1 MKKISFLS
9 ALLALSTVVFAAP
22 VGRQQAQQKAVAFL
36 EKQNKSVQL
45 SSSAPFRAK
54 SATLAVEDSPY
65 YIFNTEGNKGFV
77 IVSGDD
83 RAEEILG
90 YSDTGSFDPE
100 NIPDGLQALL
110 DAFEQEINELGD
122 MEVFEDVGAK
132 SRRAMARPKQSI
144 EPFNPR
150 TWSQGKPHNIKL
162 PSLNGTIC
170 SAGCVAVAMAEA
182 IGCFSYPNSVKA
194 ISGYTSKSGV
204 KVSALGAGTI
214 DWKNILNTY
223 IDVTTTTTQQ
233 NAVANLFRYV
243 SQSITTNYL
252 TSGSSS
258 SASRIPGALK
268 TYFNFES
275 TVQQV
280 YASSTT
286 FEDFIDLVYN
296 EVAEHRPVII
306 DGHSTATTNNGAAGH
321 SFVIDGYDKDDL
333 FHVEWGWGGYCKGYY
348 RLSALS
354 PYKNVR
360 NRCYVTYLSAIVGIQ
375 PKGNGGIVHQS
386 EIEEQDRSLTLTSV
400 SVPTSSS
407 AVSSVTV
414 TVGMQNKNDATN
426 NYDHAVALYDSSYG
440 FVKILKSYSAAAF
453 AAAASKTST
462 YSVSFA
468 DIANGTYYIVP
479 VSRVSNYDTWHTD
492 RCLSTNSCVKAVVT
506 SKKAVCTNVP
516 AFEVNSMVVNAD
528 DINNAAG
535 APQDIKM
542 TVTNNTFDVY
552 QKQLYLFAGTKLI
565 ECVEARVPMHCTED
579 VNFTFELE
587 TAGTYTMK
595 VTTDIA
601 GSNQIGSNLK
611 LSVTAKAAVTYGN
624 KLAATLV
631 SDNLGSKTSTEGY
644 LYTDKYKITVNIKN
658 NGSVKYNDYIRFIIT
673 QTDKPYT
680 QWHYTEKI
688 HANIAVGATK
698 TFTFESNELNPAL
711 PYYVRIISKG
721 KSTTCIDNR
730 EKCANSSNNTYA
742 SYVYEIYKRGLAIKH
757 KNGYRYWTTDGEVV
771 GKPASTAAFT
781 VPENVLAVSFDTT
794 TMPTSITPNKNPNT
808 LYYFAGTP
816 SYSNLK
822 NVITKGVAASI
833 TLEDGYPCLV
843 PVDFTATKIVYNR
856 VFNKGYNGVAGE
868 SNWSTI
874 VLPFDVQTITNK
886 TNNSIIDWF
895 HSKDDKSKKFW
906 MQQFYGIDGHK
917 VYFDYTDKFVANVP
931 YLISVPGNKWGTA
944 FNLVGKKIE
953 FSAKNAA
960 VKAGNMTLDAP
971 NRNFIGCTT
980 GVVAKD
986 VNIYILNEES
996 GNGNNFDYTA
1006 DATTVKPFRAYFTTE
1021 SRPLSAS
1028 TKKVVVL
1035 RHGMGE
1041 VEGEG
1046 ETDGIKLVTGENMKS
1061 ANIYSIN
1068 GKIAGRLTSDNIQ
1081 EALDALPE
1089 GVYIINGKKYIK

>member
-36 EKQNKSVQL
+36 EKQNKSAQL

-54 SATLAVEDSPY
+54 SAALTVEQSPY
-65 YIFNTEGNKGFV
+65 YIFNTEGNKGFI

-83 RAEEILG
+83 RTEEILG
-90 YSDTGSFDPE
+90 YSDAGSFDPE

-110 DAFEQEINELGD
+110 DAYEQEINELGD
-122 MEVFEDVGAK
+122 MEVFEDVAAK
-132 SRRAMARPKQSI
+132 SRKAMARPRQSV
-144 EPFNPR
+144 EPFNKR
-150 TWSQGKPHNIKL
+150 TWSQGSPHNGQL
-162 PSLNGTIC
+162 PTLNGSYC
-170 SAGCVAVAMAEA
+170 SAGCVGVAMAEA
-182 IGCFSYPNSVKA
+182 IGCFSYPSSVKA
-194 ISGYTSKSGV
+194 ISSYTSASGV
-204 KVSALGAGTI
+204 KASALAAATI
-214 DWKNILNTY
+214 NWKNICDNY
-223 IDVTTTTTQQ
+223 IDVTTTSTQK
-233 NAVANLFRYV
+233 NEVAKLFRYV
-243 SQSITTNYL
+243 TQSITTNYK
-252 TSGSSS
+252 SSS
-258 SASRIPGALK
+258 STSNPSRIPTALK

-275 TVQQV
+275 TAKQIFATD
-280 YASSTT
+280 YS
-286 FEDFIDLVYN
+286 FEDLIDLLYN

-306 DGHSTATTNNGAAGH
+306 SGLSLATSANASAGH
-321 SFVIDGYDKDDL
+321 SYIMDGYDKDDL
-333 FHVEWGWGGYCKGYY
+333 FHFDWGWGGCCRGYY

-354 PYKNVR
+354 PFQNVR
-360 NRCYVTYLSAIVGIQ
+360 NRAYMKSLSAVVGIQ
-375 PKGNGGIVHQS
+375 PKGYGGTVHQS

-400 SVPTSSS
+400 SVPTSTS

-414 TVGMQNKNDATN
+414 SVGMQNQNDVAN
-426 NYDHAVALYDSSYG
+426 NYDHAVALYDSNYG
-440 FVKILKSYSAAAF
+440 FVKILKSYAGAAF
-453 AAAASKTST
+453 ATDASKTST

-468 DIANGTYYIVP
+468 DVANGTYYIVP
-479 VSRVSNYDTWHTD
+479 VSRVSNYATWHTD
-492 RCLSTNSCVKAVVT
+492 RCLSTNSCIKAVVT

-516 AFEVNSMVVNAD
+516 AIEVNSMVINSAD
-528 DINNAAG
+528 IGNAAG
-535 APQDIKM
+535 APQEIKM
-542 TVTNNTFDVY
+542 SVTNNTFDVY
-552 QKQLYLFAGTKLI
+552 QKPLYLFAGSKLVQ
-565 ECVEARVPMHCTED
+565 CTAARIPMHCTED
-579 VNFTFELE
+579 VNLTYENE
-587 TAGTYTMK
+587 AVGTYTLK
-595 VTTDIA
+595 VTTDEA
-601 GSNQIGSNLK
+601 GTKLLAPNLTV
-611 LSVTAKAAVTYGN
+611 SATTKAAVTYGN
-624 KLAATLV
+624 KLTATLV

-644 LYTDKYKITVNIKN
+644 LYTDKYKITVKIKN
-658 NGSVKYNDYIRFIIT
+658 NGSVKYNDYVRLIISNS
-673 QTDKPYT
+673 KNING
-680 QWHYTEKI
+680 QWHYTEKV
-688 HANIAVGATK
+688 HVNLAAGATQ
-698 TFTFESNELNPAL
+698 TLTFESNELNPQL
-711 PYYVRIISKG
+711 TYYVRIINKG
-721 KSTTCIDNR
+721 KSTVSIDNYSII
-730 EKCANSSNNTYA
+730 AASTTAYA
-742 SYVYEIYKRGLAIKH
+742 TNVYQNYTRGLAIKH

-816 SYSNLK
+816 SYTNLK

-895 HSKDDKSKKFW
+895 HSADDKSKKFW

-917 VYFDYTDKFVANVP
+917 VYFDYTDKFAANVP
-931 YLISVPGNKWGTA
+931 YLISVPGNKWGSA

-960 VKAGNMTLDAP
+960 VKAGDMTLDAP

-980 GVVAKD
+980 GVLAKD
-986 VNIYILNEES
+986 VNIYILNDET
-996 GNGNNFDYTA
+996 GTGNNFDYTP
-1006 DATTVKPFRAYFTTE
+1006 DASAVKPFRAYFTTE
-1021 SRPLSAS
+1021 SRPLNVG
-1028 TKKVVVL
+1028 TKKLVVL
-1035 RHGMGE
+1035 RHGMAE
-1041 VEGEG
+1041 VED

>member
-36 EKQNKSVQL
+36 EKQNKSAQL

-54 SATLAVEDSPY
+54 SAALTVEQSPY
-65 YIFNTEGNKGFV
+65 YIFNTEGNKGFI

-83 RAEEILG
+83 RTEEILG
-90 YSDTGSFDPE
+90 YSDAGSFDPE

-110 DAFEQEINELGD
+110 DAYEQEINELGD
-122 MEVFEDVGAK
+122 MEVFEDVAAK
-132 SRRAMARPKQSI
+132 SRKAMARPRQSV

-150 TWSQGKPHNIKL
+150 TWTQSSPHNGQL
-162 PSLNGTIC
+162 PTLNGSHC
-170 SAGCVAVAMAEA
+170 SAGCVGVAMAEA
-182 IGCFSYPNSVKA
+182 IGCFNYPSSVKA
-194 ISGYTSKSGV
+194 IGAYTCKSGV
-204 KVSALGAGTI
+204 YVSALSAGTI
-214 DWKNILNTY
+214 DWKNICDNY
-223 IDVTTTTTQQ
+223 VNVTTTSAQQ
-233 NAVANLFRYV
+233 TAVAKFFRYV
-243 SQSITTNYL
+243 TQSITTNY
-252 TSGSSS
+252 TASASSC
-258 SASRIPGALK
+258 SASRIPSALK

-275 TVQQV
+275 TVKQV
-280 YASSTT
+280 YASNTT

-296 EVAEHRPVII
+296 EVADHRPVII
-306 DGHSTATTNNGAAGH
+306 DGHSIATSKNSAAGH

-348 RLSALS
+348 RLSVLA

-375 PKGNGGIVHQS
+375 PKGYGGTVHQS

-400 SVPTSSS
+400 SVPTSTS

-414 TVGMQNKNDATN
+414 SVGMQNQNDVAN
-426 NYDHAVALYDSSYG
+426 NYDHAVALYDSNYG
-440 FVKILKSYSAAAF
+440 FVKILKSYADAAF
-453 AAAASKTST
+453 ATDASKTST

-468 DIANGTYYIVP
+468 DVANGTYYIVP
-479 VSRVSNYDTWHTD
+479 VSRVSNYATWHTD
-492 RCLSTNSCVKAVVT
+492 RCLSTNSCIKAVVT

-516 AFEVNSMVVNAD
+516 AFEVNSMEIDKD
-528 DINNAAG
+528 DIGNPAG
-535 APQDIKM
+535 APQEIKM
-542 TVTNNTFDVY
+542 NVTNNTFDVY
-552 QKQLYLFAGTKLI
+552 QKQLYLFAGSKLI
-565 ECVEARVPMHCTED
+565 QCVTARIPMHCTED
-579 VNFTFELE
+579 INFTYENE
-587 TAGTYTMK
+587 AVGTYTLK
-595 VTTDIA
+595 VTTDIS

-611 LSVTAKAAVTYGN
+611 LSVTSKAVVNYGN
-624 KLAATLV
+624 KLAVTFV
-631 SDNLGSKTSTEGY
+631 SDNLGSKTTSEGY

-658 NGSVKYNDYIRFIIT
+658 NGSVAYNDYIRFAVT
-673 QTDKPYT
+673 TTDKPYST
-680 QWHYTEKI
+680 WHYTEKI

-698 TFTFESNELNPAL
+698 TFTFETNELNPIMT
-711 PYYVRIISKG
+711 YYVRFISKG
-721 KSTTCIDNR
+721 TSAISIDNASA
-730 EKCANSSNNTYA
+730 CVNSSYSAYA
-742 SYVYEIYKRGLAIKH
+742 TNVYQIYKRGLAIKH
-757 KNGYRYWTTDGEVV
+757 KNGYRYWTTDGEVI

-816 SYSNLK
+816 SYTNLK

-895 HSKDDKSKKFW
+895 HSADDKSKKFW

-917 VYFDYTDKFVANVP
+917 VYFDYTDKFAANVP
-931 YLISVPGNKWGTA
+931 YLISVPGNKWGSA

-960 VKAGNMTLDAP
+960 VKAGDMTLDAP

-980 GVVAKD
+980 GVLAKD
-986 VNIYILNEES
+986 VNIYILNDET
-996 GNGNNFDYTA
+996 GTGNNFDYTP
-1006 DATTVKPFRAYFTTE
+1006 DASAVKPFRAYFTTE
-1021 SRPLSAS
+1021 SRPLNVG
-1028 TKKVVVL
+1028 TKKLVVL
-1035 RHGMGE
+1035 RHGMAE
-1041 VEGEG
+1041 VEG

>member
-9 ALLALSTVVFAAP
+9 ALLALSTVAFAAP

-36 EKQNKSVQL
+36 EKQNKSAQL

-54 SATLAVEDSPY
+54 SAALTVEQSPY
-65 YIFNTEGNKGFV
+65 YIFNTEGNKGFI

-83 RAEEILG
+83 RTEEILG
-90 YSDTGSFDPE
+90 YSDAGSFDPE

-110 DAFEQEINELGD
+110 DAYEQEINELGD
-122 MEVFEDVGAK
+122 MEVFEDVAAK
-132 SRRAMARPKQSI
+132 SRKAMARPKQSV

-150 TWSQGKPHNIKL
+150 TWAQSKPHNGQL
-162 PSLNGTIC
+162 PTVNGSRC
-170 SAGCVAVAMAEA
+170 SAGCVGVAMAEA
-182 IGCFSYPNSVKA
+182 IGCFSYPSSVKA
-194 ISGYTSKSGV
+194 IGGYTCKSGV
-204 KVSALGAGTI
+204 VVSALSAGTI
-214 DWKNILNTY
+214 DWKNICDNY

-233 NAVANLFRYV
+233 NAVAKFFRYV
-243 SQSITTNYL
+243 TQSITTNYQA
-252 TSGSSS
+252 SASSC
-258 SASRIPGALK
+258 SASRIPSALK

-275 TVQQV
+275 TVKQV
-280 YASSTT
+280 YAANTT

-296 EVAEHRPVII
+296 EVADHRPVII
-306 DGHSTATTNNGAAGH
+306 DGHSIATKRNTAAGH

-348 RLSALS
+348 RLSVLA
-354 PYKNVR
+354 PYKNAR

-375 PKGNGGIVHQS
+375 PKGHGGTVHQS

-400 SVPTSSS
+400 SVPTSTS

-414 TVGMQNKNDATN
+414 SVGMQNKNDVAN
-426 NYDHAVALYDSSYG
+426 NYDHAVALYDSNYG
-440 FVKILKSYSAAAF
+440 FVKILKSYTGAAF
-453 AAAASKTST
+453 ATDASKTST

-468 DIANGTYYIVP
+468 DVANGTYYLVP
-479 VSRVSNYDTWHTD
+479 VSRVSNYATWHTD
-492 RCLSTNSCVKAVVT
+492 RCLSTNSCIKAVVT

-516 AFEVNSMVVNAD
+516 AFEVNSMEIDEAD
-528 DINNAAG
+528 KGNAAG
-535 APQDIKM
+535 APQEIKM
-542 TVTNNTFDVY
+542 NVTNNTFDVY
-552 QKQLYLFAGTKLI
+552 QKQLYLFAGTQLI
-565 ECVEARVPMHCTED
+565 QCVEARIPMHCTED

-587 TAGTYTMK
+587 TAGTYTLK
-595 VTTDIA
+595 VTTDVT
-601 GSNQIGSNLK
+601 GSNRIGSNLT
-611 LSVTAKAAVTYGN
+611 LNVTSKAAVTYGK
-624 KLAATLV
+624 KLAVTFV
-631 SDNLGSKTSTEGY
+631 SDNLGNKTSTEGY

-658 NGSVKYNDYIRFIIT
+658 NGSVTYNDYIRFAVT
-673 QTDKPYT
+673 TTDKPYST
-680 QWHYTEKI
+680 WHYTEKI
-688 HANIAVGATK
+688 HANIGVGKTQ
-698 TFTFESNELNPAL
+698 TFTFETNELNPIMT
-711 PYYVRIISKG
+711 YYVRLISKG
-721 KSTTCIDNR
+721 NSTVNIDNASA
-730 EKCANSSNNTYA
+730 CVNSSYSAYA
-742 SYVYEIYKRGLAIKH
+742 TNVYQIYTRGLAIKH
-757 KNGYRYWTTDGEVV
+757 KNGYRYWTTDGEVI

-794 TMPTSITPNKNPNT
+794 TMPASITPNKNPNT

-816 SYSNLK
+816 SYTNLK

-895 HSKDDKSKKFW
+895 HSADDKSKKFW

-917 VYFDYTDKFVANVP
+917 VYFDYTDKFAANVP
-931 YLISVPGNKWGTA
+931 YLISVPGNKWGSA

-960 VKAGNMTLDAP
+960 VKAGDMTLDAP

-980 GVVAKD
+980 GVLAKD
-986 VNIYILNEES
+986 VNIYILNDET
-996 GNGNNFDYTA
+996 GTGNNFDYTP
-1006 DATTVKPFRAYFTTE
+1006 DASTVKPFRAYFTTE
-1021 SRPLSAS
+1021 SRPLNVG
-1028 TKKVVVL
+1028 TKKLVVL
-1035 RHGMGE
+1035 RHGMAE
-1041 VEGEG
+1041 VED

>member
-54 SATLAVEDSPY
+54 SAALTVEQSPY
-65 YIFNTEGNKGFV
+65 YIFNTEGNKGFI

-83 RAEEILG
+83 RTEEILG
-90 YSDTGSFDPE
+90 YSDAGSFDPE

-110 DAFEQEINELGD
+110 DAYEQEINELGD
-122 MEVFEDVGAK
+122 MEVFEDVAAK
-132 SRRAMARPKQSI
+132 SRKAMARPRQSV
-144 EPFNPR
+144 EPFNKR
-150 TWSQGKPHNIKL
+150 TWSQGSPHNGQL
-162 PSLNGTIC
+162 PTLSGSHC
-170 SAGCVAVAMAEA
+170 SAGCVGVAMAEA
-182 IGCFSYPNSVKA
+182 IGCFSYPSSVKA
-194 ISGYTSKSGV
+194 IGSYTSASGV
-204 KVSALGAGTI
+204 KASALAAATI
-214 DWKNILNTY
+214 NWKNICDNY
-223 IDVTTTTTQQ
+223 IDVTTTSTQKSE
-233 NAVANLFRYV
+233 VAKLFRYV
-243 SQSITTNYL
+243 TQSITTNYK
-252 TSGSSS
+252 SSS
-258 SASRIPGALK
+258 STSNPSRIPAALK

-275 TVQQV
+275 TAKQIFATD
-280 YASSTT
+280 YS
-286 FEDFIDLVYN
+286 FEDLIDLLYN

-306 DGHSTATTNNGAAGH
+306 SGLSLATSANASAGH
-321 SFVIDGYDKDDL
+321 SYIMDGYDKDDL
-333 FHVEWGWGGYCKGYY
+333 FHFDWGWGGSCRGYY

-354 PYKNVR
+354 PFQNVR
-360 NRCYVTYLSAIVGIQ
+360 NRAYMRSLSAVVGIQ
-375 PKGNGGIVHQS
+375 PKGYGGTVHQS

-400 SVPTSSS
+400 SVPTSTS

-414 TVGMQNKNDATN
+414 SVGMQNQNDVAN
-426 NYDHAVALYDSSYG
+426 NYDHAVALYDSNYG
-440 FVKILKSYSAAAF
+440 FVKILKSYAGAAF
-453 AAAASKTST
+453 ATDASKTST

-468 DIANGTYYIVP
+468 DVANGTYYIVP
-479 VSRVSNYDTWHTD
+479 VSRVSNYATWHTN
-492 RCLSTNSCVKAVVT
+492 RCLSTNSCIKAVVT

-516 AFEVNSMVVNAD
+516 AIEVNSMVINSAD
-528 DINNAAG
+528 IGNAAG
-535 APQDIKM
+535 APQEIKM
-542 TVTNNTFDVY
+542 SVTNNTFDVY
-552 QKQLYLFAGTKLI
+552 QKPLYLFAGSKLVQ
-565 ECVEARVPMHCTED
+565 CTAARIPMHCTED
-579 VNFTFELE
+579 VNLTYENE
-587 TAGTYTMK
+587 AVGTYTLK
-595 VTTDIA
+595 VTTDDA
-601 GSNQIGSNLK
+601 GTKLLAPNLTV
-611 LSVTAKAAVTYGN
+611 SATTKAAVTYGN
-624 KLAATLV
+624 KLTATLV
-631 SDNLGSKTSTEGY
+631 SDNLSTEGY

-658 NGSVKYNDYIRFIIT
+658 NGSVKYNDYVRLIISNSK
-673 QTDKPYT
+673 DING
-680 QWHYTEKI
+680 QWHYTEKV
-688 HANIAVGATK
+688 HVNLAAGATQ
-698 TFTFESNELNPAL
+698 TFTFESNELNPQL
-711 PYYVRIISKG
+711 TYYVRIINKG
-721 KSTTCIDNR
+721 KSTVSIDNYSIIAAS
-730 EKCANSSNNTYA
+730 KTAYA
-742 SYVYEIYKRGLAIKH
+742 SNVYQNYTRGLAIKH
-757 KNGYRYWTTDGEVV
+757 KNGYRYWTTDGEVI

-794 TMPTSITPNKNPNT
+794 TMPASITPNKNPNT

-816 SYSNLK
+816 SYTNLK

-895 HSKDDKSKKFW
+895 HSADDKSKKFW

-917 VYFDYTDKFVANVP
+917 VYFDYTDKFAANVP
-931 YLISVPGNKWGTA
+931 YLISVPGNKWGSA

-960 VKAGNMTLDAP
+960 VKAGDMTLDAP

-980 GVVAKD
+980 GVLAKD
-986 VNIYILNEES
+986 VNIYILNDET
-996 GNGNNFDYTA
+996 GTGNNFDYTP
-1006 DATTVKPFRAYFTTE
+1006 DASAVKPFRAYFTTE
-1021 SRPLSAS
+1021 SRPLNIG
-1028 TKKVVVL
+1028 TKKLVVL
-1035 RHGMGE
+1035 RHGMAE
-1041 VEGEG
+1041 VEG

>member
-36 EKQNKSVQL
+36 EKQNKSAQL

-54 SATLAVEDSPY
+54 SAALTVEQSPY
-65 YIFNTEGNKGFV
+65 YIFNTEGNKGFI

-83 RAEEILG
+83 RTEEILG
-90 YSDTGSFDPE
+90 YSDAGSFDPE

-110 DAFEQEINELGD
+110 DAYEQEINELGD
-122 MEVFEDVGAK
+122 MEVFEDVAAK
-132 SRRAMARPKQSI
+132 SRKAMARPRQSV
-144 EPFNPR
+144 EPFNKR
-150 TWSQGKPHNIKL
+150 TWSQGNPHNGQL
-162 PSLNGTIC
+162 PTLNGSYC
-170 SAGCVAVAMAEA
+170 SAGCVGVAMAEA
-182 IGCFSYPNSVKA
+182 IGCFSYPSSVKA
-194 ISGYTSKSGV
+194 ISSYTSASGV
-204 KVSALGAGTI
+204 KASALAATTI
-214 DWKNILNTY
+214 NWKNICDNY
-223 IDVTTTTTQQ
+223 IDVTTTSTQKSE
-233 NAVANLFRYV
+233 VAKLFRYV
-243 SQSITTNYL
+243 TQSITTNYK
-252 TSGSSS
+252 SSS
-258 SASRIPGALK
+258 STSNPSRIPAALK

-275 TVQQV
+275 TAKQIFATN
-280 YASSTT
+280 YS
-286 FEDFIDLVYN
+286 FEDLIDLLYN

-306 DGHSTATTNNGAAGH
+306 SGLSLATSANASAGH
-321 SFVIDGYDKDDL
+321 SYIMDGYDKDDL
-333 FHVEWGWGGYCKGYY
+333 FHFDWGWGGSCRGYY

-354 PYKNVR
+354 PFQNVR
-360 NRCYVTYLSAIVGIQ
+360 NRAYMRSLSAVVGIQ
-375 PKGNGGIVHQS
+375 PKGYGGTVHQS

-400 SVPTSSS
+400 SVPTSTS

-414 TVGMQNKNDATN
+414 SVGMQNQNDVAN
-426 NYDHAVALYDSSYG
+426 NYDHAVALYDSNYG
-440 FVKILKSYSAAAF
+440 FVKILKSYTGAAF
-453 AAAASKTST
+453 ATDASKTST

-468 DIANGTYYIVP
+468 DVANGTYYIVP
-479 VSRVSNYDTWHTD
+479 VSRVSNYATWHTD
-492 RCLSTNSCVKAVVT
+492 RCLSTNSCIKAVVT

-516 AFEVNSMVVNAD
+516 AIEVNSMVINSAD
-528 DINNAAG
+528 IGNAAG
-535 APQDIKM
+535 APQEIKM
-542 TVTNNTFDVY
+542 SVTNNTFDVY
-552 QKQLYLFAGTKLI
+552 QKPLYLFAGSKLVQ
-565 ECVEARVPMHCTED
+565 CTAARIPMHCTEN
-579 VNFTFELE
+579 VNLTYENE
-587 TAGTYTMK
+587 AVGTYTLK
-595 VTTDIA
+595 VTTDDA
-601 GSNQIGSNLK
+601 GTKLLAPNLTV
-611 LSVTAKAAVTYGN
+611 SATTKAAVTYGN
-624 KLAATLV
+624 KLTATLV
-631 SDNLGSKTSTEGY
+631 SDNLSTEGY

-658 NGSVKYNDYIRFIIT
+658 NGSVKYNDYVRLIISNSK
-673 QTDKPYT
+673 DING
-680 QWHYTEKI
+680 QWHYTEKV
-688 HANIAVGATK
+688 HVNLAAGATQ
-698 TFTFESNELNPAL
+698 TLTFESNELNPQL
-711 PYYVRIISKG
+711 TYYVRIINKG
-721 KSTTCIDNR
+721 KSTVSIDNYSIIAAS
-730 EKCANSSNNTYA
+730 KTAYA
-742 SYVYEIYKRGLAIKH
+742 SNVYQNYTRGLAIKH
-757 KNGYRYWTTDGEVV
+757 KNGYRYWTTDGEVI
-771 GKPASTAAFT
+771 GMPASTAAFT

-816 SYSNLK
+816 SYTNLK

-895 HSKDDKSKKFW
+895 HSADDKSKKFW

-917 VYFDYTDKFVANVP
+917 VYFDYTDKFAANVP
-931 YLISVPGNKWGTA
+931 YLISVPGNKWGSA

-960 VKAGNMTLDAP
+960 VKAGDMTLDAP

-980 GVVAKD
+980 GVLAKD
-986 VNIYILNEES
+986 VNIYILNDET
-996 GNGNNFDYTA
+996 GTGNNFDYTP
-1006 DATTVKPFRAYFTTE
+1006 DASAVKPFRAYFTTE
-1021 SRPLSAS
+1021 SRPLNVG
-1028 TKKVVVL
+1028 TKKLVVL
-1035 RHGMGE
+1035 RHGMAE
-1041 VEGEG
+1041 VED